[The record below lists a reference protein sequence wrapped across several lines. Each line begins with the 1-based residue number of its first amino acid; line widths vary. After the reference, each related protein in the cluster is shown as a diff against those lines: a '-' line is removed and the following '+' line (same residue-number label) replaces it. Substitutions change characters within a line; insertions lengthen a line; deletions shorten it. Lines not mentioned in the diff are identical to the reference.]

1 MHALNECVYG
11 IIGDPIEHS
20 LSPVMHNAAFR
31 HLEMDCVYRAFR
43 VTIENVKDAILG
55 AKALGFGG
63 LNVTIPLKER
73 ALEVVNADPIAEE
86 IGAVN
91 TIDFKGGANGYNTD
105 GIGARRALEKH
116 NISVKDKRVLLL
128 GAGGATRAIAFQL
141 AHDGASLIIAN
152 RTAPRAVKLAQDVRS
167 IGDAI
172 GTDMKDLAAL
182 VKKVD
187 ILVNSTS
194 VGMHP
199 DVNKTLVT
207 ADMMRKGLVVFD
219 IVYNPI
225 ETRLL
230 KEAKRA
236 GALTINGVNM
246 LVHQGAESFRIW
258 TGREAPI
265 KVMEDAVR
273 CALER

>member
-1 MHALNECVYG
+1 MKTVYG
-11 IIGDPIEHS
+11 VIGDPIEHS

-31 HLEMDCVYRAFR
+31 HLGMDCVYYAFR
-43 VTIENVKDAILG
+43 VTLEDVRDAILG

-73 ALEVVNADPIAEE
+73 ALEIVNADPIAEE
-86 IGAVN
+86 IGAIN
-91 TIDFKGGANGYNTD
+91 TIDFKDGIIGYNTD
-105 GIGARRALEKH
+105 GIGAKRALKKH

-128 GAGGATRAIAFQL
+128 GAGGAARAIAFQL
-141 AHDGASLIIAN
+141 AHDGAGLIIVN
-152 RTAPRAVKLAQDVRS
+152 RTAPRAVKLAQDVRGV
-167 IGDAI
+167 GDAI
-172 GTDMKDLAAL
+172 GTDMGDLATL

-187 ILVNSTS
+187 ILINSTS

-199 DVNKTLVT
+199 DVDKTLVT
-207 ADMMRKGLVVFD
+207 ADMMHPDLVVFD

-225 ETRLL
+225 ETCLL
-230 KEAKRA
+230 KEARKA
-236 GALTINGVNM
+236 GALTIDGVNM

-258 TGREAPI
+258 TGREAPV

-273 CALER
+273 CALKR